1 LEGKSGEGAILLSQ
15 RLGCSRGH
23 RKTRGKGDADQDIVI
38 GQQKREMSDLVTN
51 PRLCKRCGVPD
62 CKLKCPCKQVNYCGP
77 ACQKA
82 DWPSHK
88 PECAFALDKQLKK
101 ARREH
106 GKDNVEVA
114 NARMDAGLSH
124 MREGRF
130 GEAERCFL
138 KARQVFTAAH
148 GEENADTATAC
159 MYLGQ
164 VYDSMARYDESIKML
179 QLSLRIFRCNEVTSR
194 GEVMGVGQSLHI
206 MGRSLANQGKFEEAL
221 ERLEEA
227 HGIFKEALGEEYAS
241 VAHVLCDMGD
251 AYWKLGQDDKALE
264 IHHEC
269 LRISRLAQHDEHLA
283 KTLLSIGCILMS
295 QDRLVEARASLEEA
309 LEILRRLHS
318 DKHPN
323 VAGALHN
330 IGTILARQGEYDEAL
345 KLLRRGLKIYRRT
358 HGDAHEEVGKSLMN
372 IGRAHHGQGKYDE
385 AVRMFEEALDVY
397 TRALGIDN
405 ERNATAHDLISL
417 ARYESGHLS
426 GALESAKE
434 SVRICDKLGT
444 ASRLATSQAGYAAEW
459 LRKLEGE
466 V

>member
-1 LEGKSGEGAILLSQ
+1 
-15 RLGCSRGH
+15 
-23 RKTRGKGDADQDIVI
+23 
-38 GQQKREMSDLVTN
+38 M
-51 PRLCKRCGVPD
+51 
-62 CKLKCPCKQVNYCGP
+62 KCPCKQVNYCGP

-101 ARREH
+101 AKREH

-114 NARMDAGLSH
+114 NARLDAGISH
-124 MREGRF
+124 MKEGRF

-148 GEENADTATAC
+148 GEENAGTATAC

-164 VYDSMARYDESIKML
+164 VYDNMGRKDESIKML
-179 QLSLRIFRCNEVTSR
+179 KLSLRIFRRTQVE
-194 GEVMGVGQSLHI
+194 GERHLGVGNSLRL
-206 MGRSLANQGKFEEAL
+206 MGRSLASQGKLEAL

-227 HGIFKEALGEEYAS
+227 HGVYKDALGEEHAS

-264 IHHEC
+264 VFHES
-269 LRISRLAQHDEHLA
+269 LRISRITQHDKRMAEPLGM
-283 KTLLSIGCILMS
+283 IGRILMS

-323 VAGALHN
+323 VAVVLQD
-330 IGTILARQGEYDEAL
+330 IGKILARQGEYDEAL
-345 KLLRRGLKIYRRT
+345 KLFRRALKVYRRT
-358 HGDAHEEVGKSLMN
+358 LGDAHKEVGKPLMN
-372 IGRAHHGQGKYDE
+372 IGTTHHFQGKYDE

-405 ERNATAHDLISL
+405 ERNAHVHDSISR
-417 ARYESGHLS
+417 ARYESGDLS
-426 GALESAKE
+426 GALESARE
-434 SVRICDKLGT
+434 CVRIYDKLGT
-444 ASRLATSQAGYAAEW
+444 VSRFGKPLAGFAADKKAAADW